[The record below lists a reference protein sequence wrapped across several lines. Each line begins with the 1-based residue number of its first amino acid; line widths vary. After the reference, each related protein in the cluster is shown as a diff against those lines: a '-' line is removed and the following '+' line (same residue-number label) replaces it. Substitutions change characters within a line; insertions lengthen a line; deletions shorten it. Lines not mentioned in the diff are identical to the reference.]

1 MILGACMH
9 AGFKVRPA
17 HVDGHSASRSIHRR
31 LSTQVISLGADGA
44 PSEHASYT
52 EHGTGKALAYGA
64 DWAHDEPVRHDGVD
78 SGDLDSA
85 ASSAVYRAATC
96 SFYDRALH
104 LWSVGVAA
112 ATG

>member
-1 MILGACMH
+1 MSKLRLEVIDDAPCSTRGA
-9 AGFKVRPA
+9 R
-17 HVDGHSASRSIHRR
+17 
-31 LSTQVISLGADGA
+31 ADGA